1 MGVQGAEGPKG
12 SEARDSPWVGS
23 DHTARRAAAKYHG
36 DGTARGSGVGT
47 RCVYT
52 KGYPKGARRIRE
64 ESGTGK
70 GANRGIRE
78 FYNYRI
84 TVASSMRNG
93 YRIVST

>member
-36 DGTARGSGVGT
+36 DGPPVVRGWGT

-64 ESGTGK
+64 ESATGK
-70 GANRGIRE
+70 GAKRGIGE

-93 YRIVST
+93 YQIAST